1 MSKSFEKDY
10 SMKNMVLILLII
22 LASVSINTAQD
33 MDSYNSQTT
42 ISGYGELHYN
52 YEKPENGQS
61 STMLDF
67 HRFVLFLGY
76 NFNDQWSL
84 KSEIE
89 LEHNVVND
97 DRGDLQL
104 EQAYINYHHSDL
116 IGFQAGVLLVSAGLV
131 NEFHEPQLF
140 FGVERPEYHS
150 LIIPTTWFGNGIG
163 LYGNFHGFDYRFVLM
178 EGLDADGFSES
189 SALRGGRQKGFKSDA
204 SNLLSNLKIDY
215 TGILGLK
222 LGGSFTY
229 NNAKG
234 DSFSVPINLIEF
246 HAQYSANNLYAVF
259 EIGNINYDDYSIE
272 RSFGYYFDIGYN
284 IASFIDWQ
292 TQIIPFF
299 RYSDINTAA
308 KTMLGGD
315 SEKSNHLTQI
325 MFGVSVKPLPNI
337 VFKLDYGQKNLELDN
352 RKTNLFN
359 LGVGY
364 SF

>member
-1 MSKSFEKDY
+1 MSISFKKDY
-10 SMKNMVLILLII
+10 FMKNIVSILSILLAA
-22 LASVSINTAQD
+22 LSLTHAQD
-33 MDSYNSQTT
+33 LDSYNSQAT

-52 YEKPENGQS
+52 YEKPDNGQGS
-61 STMLDF
+61 AMLDF

-76 NFNDQWSL
+76 NFNEQWSL

-104 EQAYINYHHSDL
+104 EQAYINYHHSDF

-150 LIIPTTWFGNGIG
+150 RLIPTTWFGNGLG

-204 SNLLSNLKIDY
+204 SNLLSNLKIGY

-222 LGGSFTY
+222 LGASFTY

-246 HAQYSANNLYAVF
+246 HAQYSANNVNTAF
-259 EIGNINYDDYSIE
+259 EVGNISYDNYSIE
-272 RSFGYYFDIGYN
+272 KSFGYYFDFGYN
-284 IASFIDWQ
+284 IASFLNWQ
-292 TQIIPFF
+292 TQVIPFI

-308 KTMLGGD
+308 KTAAGGI
-315 SEKSNHLTQI
+315 SEKNNHITQI

-337 VFKLDYGQKNLELDN
+337 VFKLDYGQKNLELNN
-352 RKTNLFN
+352 RKTDLFN